1 MRFDIKN
8 DLRDANR
15 SVQGKKYNHLITR
28 RHSPLSHNSIK
39 LAGNVKPIPYPQSVI
54 TNYAPNSFFP
64 ENLNTFFIT
73 SISNGITY
81 YYVQS
86 AKPYGSGD
94 YYNAVPS
101 VSDNMLKFNGNITKD
116 SSVLILNEYYT
127 SNTATN
133 EQSTLIRCFEKV
145 GDNMITTSSI
155 DISANEAVTILSDDG
170 DRLGVCYKDNEN
182 RLGFRTYTFKLAGN
196 FWDLVNDQFLFQAV
210 NAELIDIDIKSD
222 TQLSTITISYK
233 QNNIGYTHIFSI
245 DSLGNL
251 TPRNNVIVNNGSF
264 DKISSAPAVTDT
276 EDFILISTL
285 TEKTTIYEISIV
297 KYDYINNQYVQTDS
311 TYQEVNK

>member
-15 SVQGKKYNHLITR
+15 SVRSKNPNRLITR
-28 RHSPLSHNSIK
+28 QRKRLSSNSIK
-39 LAGNVKPIPYPQSVI
+39 LVGAVKPIPYPQSVI
-54 TNYAPNSFFP
+54 TNYTPNSTSQ
-64 ENLNTFFIT
+64 EDLNTFFIT

-86 AKPYGSGD
+86 TKPYGSED
-94 YYNAVPS
+94 YYNVVPS

-127 SNTATN
+127 SNSSTN

-145 GDNMITTSSI
+145 GDNMETTSSI
-155 DISANEAVTILSDDG
+155 DISANSAVTFLSDDG
-170 DRLGVCYKDNEN
+170 NRLGVCYKDNEN
-182 RLGFRTYTFKLAGN
+182 RLSFRTYTFKLAGN

-210 NAELIDIDIKSD
+210 NAELIDVKSD

-245 DSLGNL
+245 DSIGNL
-251 TPRNNVIVNNGSF
+251 TPRNNVIVNNDIF
-264 DKISSAPAVTDT
+264 DYISSAPAVTDV
-276 EDFILISTL
+276 EDFILISTI
-285 TEKTTIYEISIV
+285 TEKTTIYETSIV
-297 KYDYINNQYVQTDS
+297 KYDYINNQYVQTD
-311 TYQEVNK
+311 TIYQEVNK

>member
-15 SVQGKKYNHLITR
+15 SSRGKNPNSLITR
-28 RHSPLSHNSIK
+28 QRKRLSSNSIK
-39 LAGNVKPIPYPQSVI
+39 LAGNAKPIPYPQSVI
-54 TNYAPNSFFP
+54 TNYTPNSSFP
-64 ENLNTFFIT
+64 ENQNTFFIT

-86 AKPYGSGD
+86 TKPYGSVD
-94 YYNAVPS
+94 YYNSVPS
-101 VSDNMLKFNGNITKD
+101 VSDNMLNFNGNITKD

-127 SNTATN
+127 SNTSTN
-133 EQSTLIRCFEKV
+133 EESTLIRCFEKV
-145 GDNMITTSSI
+145 GDNMETTSSI
-155 DISANEAVTILSDDG
+155 DISANQAVTILSDDG
-170 DRLGVCYKDNEN
+170 DRLGVCYTDNEN
-182 RLGFRTYTFKLAGN
+182 RLSFRIYTFNLAGN

-210 NAELIDIDIKSD
+210 NAELIDVKSD

-251 TPRNNVIVNNGSF
+251 TPRNNVIVNNGIF
-264 DKISSAPAVTDT
+264 DYISSAPAVTDT
-276 EDFILISTL
+276 EDFIMISTI

-297 KYDYINNQYVQTDS
+297 KYDYINNQYVQTD
-311 TYQEVNK
+311 TIYQEVNK